1 MRQFAIHAREK
12 ITCSPT
18 LTLRFNQLL
27 LFHSLM
33 LLAVSLFASRWF
45 GQVSIIDLPLAWGLM
60 LLLPIVLVLSLLL
73 RHQVTRY
80 SLNYLFGVWMLLWV
94 LG

>member
-1 MRQFAIHAREK
+1 MRQFTIHAREK
-12 ITCSPT
+12 MTFSPA

-27 LFHSLM
+27 LFYSLM
-33 LLAVSLFASRWF
+33 LLAINLLANRWF
-45 GQVSIIDLPLAWGLM
+45 GQVNIIDLPLAWGLM
-60 LLLPIVLVLSLLL
+60 LLLPIAVSLSLLL

-80 SLNYLFGVWMLLWV
+80 SLSYLFGVWMLLWF